1 MTIDGV
7 AEAWRLEWRRPP
19 IPNCMGEEWYTCP
32 CNGEEFGEKGDLDL
46 VRQRPGEPEDRLGL
60 NALFDD
66 RDAVLPRWAPTERER
81 KTLKVPSQ
89 ADLQTRPLVSLL
101 KFGDYDHDGRATE
114 FLLQVESTP
123 CGHQASV
130 VVGVDRKNPK
140 LHVFSSVEAL
150 KDFLT
155 LRPSEWEKVKTKL
168 PQDFV
173 ETSCGDHGSDEE
185 DSVTI
190 SIDAAG
196 LHAEP
201 HQKACP

>member
-1 MTIDGV
+1 
-7 AEAWRLEWRRPP
+7 
-19 IPNCMGEEWYTCP
+19 MGADWYTCP

-60 NALFDD
+60 NTLFDD
-66 RDAVLPRWAPTERER
+66 RDALLPRWAPTDKER
-81 KTLKVPSQ
+81 KNLKVPSP
-89 ADLQTRPLVSLL
+89 ADLETRPVVPIL

-114 FLLQVESTP
+114 FVLQVESAP
-123 CGHQASV
+123 CGHQAAV

-140 LHVFSSVEAL
+140 LHVFSSVEAP

-168 PQDFV
+168 PAEFLEV
-173 ETSCGDHGSDEE
+173 GCGDHGSDEE
-185 DSVTI
+185 DSVMI

-196 LHAEP
+196 LHAAQS
-201 HQKACP
+201 HKACP